1 MNRQKT
7 IKDINDNLIQSY
19 LTAIDNKSKE
29 KIEILYN
36 ENNKNNI
43 KKKKKILF
51 SNCTSKI
58 NKILN
63 DYNL

>member
-36 ENNKNNI
+36 ENNKYNI
-43 KKKKKILF
+43 KKKRYCFRIELQK
-51 SNCTSKI
+51 
-58 NKILN
+58 
-63 DYNL
+63 